1 MQQLIEKM
9 EKVLE
14 STRKHFGSV
23 RTGRANP
30 DILAHVVVEYYGS
43 FVPLKQMAS
52 VTVPEPQLLQLNV
65 FDAQSVKSIEKAIQT
80 SDLNLNPQTE
90 GTVIRLRLPD
100 LTQDRRKELVKLVRK
115 YAEEAKVALR
125 NVRRSYIDELKAQ
138 EKNGEISE
146 DDSKKSQDN
155 AQKEIDRFSNEVDEM
170 VKKKES
176 EIMTV

>member
-1 MQQLIEKM
+1 MQQMTEKM

-14 STRKHFGSV
+14 ATRKHFGSI

-30 DILAHVVVEYYGS
+30 DILSHVMVDYYGS
-43 FVPLKQMAS
+43 FVPLKQMANIS
-52 VTVPEPQLLQLNV
+52 VPEAQLLQLNI

-100 LTQDRRKELVKLVRK
+100 LTQDRRKDLVKLVKK

-125 NVRRSYIDELKAQ
+125 NVRRAFMDELKAQ
-138 EKNGEISE
+138 EKNGDISE
-146 DDSKKSQDN
+146 DDSKKSQDA
-155 AQKEIDRFSNEVDEM
+155 AQKEIDRYSADIDEM
-170 VKKKES
+170 ARKKES